1 VKGSFQIVV
10 SGRPRR
16 DSPKRL
22 PPSRLGRFKLWL
34 QGLLVAAFAVG
45 TFIAALFIA
54 STITLAFWIAAA
66 ITLVC
71 LIAVAA
77 FRRAVHKR
85 KPMSDRVI
93 DRDRAPLR

>member
-10 SGRPRR
+10 SVRPRS
-16 DSPKRL
+16 DAPKSL
-22 PPSRLGRFKLWL
+22 PPSRLGRLKIWL
-34 QGLLVAAFAVG
+34 QGLLLVAFAVG

-71 LIAVAA
+71 VIAVAA
-77 FRRAVHKR
+77 FRRVVRKR

-93 DRDRAPLR
+93 NHDRAPL